1 MSAEVIPIT
10 VLRPHRKPLDLV
22 QVHAVVGGALAITVT
37 DSEGDPVE
45 VVMAPA
51 EARRFLL
58 EVSDALDMAEHLA
71 RDAKE
76 AERRG

>member
-1 MSAEVIPIT
+1 MSAEIIPIS

-22 QVHAVVGGALAITVT
+22 QVHAIVGGSLALTVT
-37 DSEGDPVE
+37 DGAGDQVE

-58 EVSDALDMAEHLA
+58 EVSDALDMSEHLA
-71 RDAKE
+71 RAGREE
-76 AERRG
+76 AEHA